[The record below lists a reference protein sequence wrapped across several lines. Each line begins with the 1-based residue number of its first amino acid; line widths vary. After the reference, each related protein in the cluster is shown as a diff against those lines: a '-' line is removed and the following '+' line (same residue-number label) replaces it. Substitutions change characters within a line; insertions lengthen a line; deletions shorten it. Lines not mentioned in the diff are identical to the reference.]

1 MTLWDLN
8 KGETALV
15 SNLCEHLDDSV
26 STRLVEMGF
35 ETGQNITCLRRSL
48 FAGPLV
54 IQVGDCVYSLE
65 QKIAEQIF
73 ISTQETIAQ

>member
-8 KGETALV
+8 KGETANV
-15 SNLCEHLDDSV
+15 SHLCEHLDDSV

-35 ETGQNITCLRRSL
+35 EPDQSITCLRRSL

-54 IQVGDCVYSLE
+54 VQVGDCVYSLE
-65 QKIAEQIF
+65 QTVAEQIF
-73 ISTQETIAQ
+73 ISTK